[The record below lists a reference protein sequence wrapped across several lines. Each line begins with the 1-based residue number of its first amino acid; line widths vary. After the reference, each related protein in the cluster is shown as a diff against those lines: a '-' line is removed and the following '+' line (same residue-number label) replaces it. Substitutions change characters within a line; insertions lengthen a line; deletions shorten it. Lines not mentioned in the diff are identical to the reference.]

1 MRATFFK
8 IFTILILVNL
18 SSSWAAIQLEVIKPK
33 FKVKRVIKVIRAI
46 PDSFE
51 TYSLTQSNGREM
63 VLICASNRVYDNNK
77 KAMIEYRNF
86 YNEIA
91 GYFII
96 ENNSVC
102 KSMAKFI
109 ESTHYAIDEENPFII
124 SLNTNSMKVEKIVY
138 PQIDP
143 FSNTGNIKDLFPKK
157 KVIEFSKPSIYF
169 N

>member
-1 MRATFFK
+1 LK
-8 IFTILILVNL
+8 L
-18 SSSWAAIQLEVIKPK
+18 SEPK
-33 FKVKRVIKVIRAI
+33 FKERRVIKVIRAI

-77 KAMIEYRNF
+77 KAMLEYRNF

-96 ENNSVC
+96 DNNSVC
-102 KSMAKFI
+102 KNMAKFI

-124 SLNTNSMKVEKIVY
+124 SLNMKAMRVEKIVY

-143 FSNTGNIKDLFPKK
+143 FSNTGNMNDLFPKK
-157 KVIEFSKPSIYF
+157 KVIQFSKPYNIF
-169 N
+169 QLIKPIKLLIGLLKLGHDFLL